1 MSRTKPDS
9 ARSICKATGLSLS
22 QWQQAK
28 EAGVDVRDIEA
39 MRKYRQTLNRYAT
52 GKTSPADPSEP
63 SDKQP
68 MSMEEIE
75 AALRRH
81 DLDPNEAR
89 TLKLRIEAL
98 QRLAQFKQTN
108 GELIPRAEVERQA
121 LLIGQAVQ
129 AFLRRWEREIPSL
142 CLGLPLSQSL
152 PLAKQRT
159 RELQNRLAQMDGE
172 FWTQHPSTFPPA
184 AEGEK
189 DG

>member
-39 MRKYRQTLNRYAT
+39 LRKYRQTLNRYAT
-52 GKTSPADPSEP
+52 GKTAKATPSEP

-75 AALRRH
+75 GALRRR
-81 DLDPNEAR
+81 DLEPNEAR
-89 TLKLRIEAL
+89 TLKMRIEAL

-108 GELIPRAEVERQA
+108 GELIARTEVNEQHVRIA
-121 LLIGQAVQ
+121 MAIQ
-129 AFLRRWEREIPSL
+129 AFLRRWEREIPAL
-142 CLGLPLSQSL
+142 CLGLSLTQSMPLVK
-152 PLAKQRT
+152 ART
-159 RELQNRLAQMDGE
+159 RELQNLLADMTSE

-184 AEGEK
+184 AEGDK
-189 DG
+189 AG